1 MFNGLSKFCNVPR
14 DSELILAKMSKVFF
28 QKGRQG
34 LPKQGQSLFDVI
46 SEYSEYSTIQGV
58 IYIFQ
63 SDQSQTGKLFW
74 LLVIISMLILG
85 TYWSIG
91 AYQVGICHW
100 HSS

>member
-1 MFNGLSKFCNVPR
+1 MSEIGLTKDKYDRKKPS
-14 DSELILAKMSKVFF
+14 
-28 QKGRQG
+28 KGRAM
-34 LPKQGQSLFDVI
+34 FDLV
-46 SEYSEYSTIQGV
+46 SQYSEYSTIQGV

-63 SDQSQTGKLFW
+63 SHQSQIGKLFW